1 MLDNLPYSMY
11 HVYIESEREKPM
23 SNSML
28 SDIQNDLSAAELSF
42 RQIASKYNMALDDVE
57 MIADEYVRQSAIYL
71 GEPILEEEENE
82 E

>member
-1 MLDNLPYSMY
+1 MY

-42 RQIASKYNMALDDVE
+42 RQIASKYNMSILDVE
-57 MIADEYVRQSAIYL
+57 LIADEYIRQSAIYL
-71 GEPILEEEENE
+71 GEPIVEEEENE

>member
-1 MLDNLPYSMY
+1 MY

-71 GEPILEEEENE
+71 GEPIFEEEENE

>member
-28 SDIQNDLSAAELSF
+28 SDIQSDLSAAELSF

-82 E
+82 K

>member
-1 MLDNLPYSMY
+1 MY

-28 SDIQNDLSAAELSF
+28 SDIQSDLSAAELSF
-42 RQIASKYNMALDDVE
+42 RQIASKYNMSILDVE
-57 MIADEYVRQSAIYL
+57 LIADEYIRQSAIYL
-71 GEPILEEEENE
+71 GEPIVEEEENE

>member
-1 MLDNLPYSMY
+1 MY

>member
-1 MLDNLPYSMY
+1 MLDNSPYSIY

>member
-1 MLDNLPYSMY
+1 MLDNSPYSMY

>member
-1 MLDNLPYSMY
+1 
-11 HVYIESEREKPM
+11 M

-42 RQIASKYNMALDDVE
+42 RQIASKYNMSILDVE
-57 MIADEYVRQSAIYL
+57 LIADEYIRQSAIYL
-71 GEPILEEEENE
+71 GEPIVEEEENE